1 MARNRSRLILS
12 FALPAM
18 IENLLQTLVGFVDT
32 LFVSR
37 ISLSAVTAVGAA
49 NMILAVYLAVFM
61 AIGIGTSSLI
71 AKSIG
76 AGDLTRARSAAR
88 QSTFIAV
95 FSSLLAG
102 LLALFA
108 GRPLLILLGARGTVF
123 SQALPYFEIIAVP
136 SFIMALMIHLGNVLR
151 ASGDTRSPMRISFI
165 INLVHLAL
173 DYLLIFGFSIFP
185 GFGVSGAAVATILS
199 RLVGVLL
206 LWHLL
211 RRSVIKFSFSRKTV
225 SDERVMRQMIIR
237 LTLPAAA
244 ERLIMR
250 LGQVVYLGM
259 ILRMGSEI
267 YAANMIAETIET
279 FAYLPGL
286 GLSVAATIL
295 VGKALGAG
303 QNKMAKKDGYQTV
316 RLGVIIMSLSGI
328 ALFIGTPLITAWF
341 TGEQP
346 VEQMITLAMRIDAF
360 FMPPLAIGLV
370 LAGALQGAGDTKSPM
385 YSTAIGMWGIRV
397 LFIYLLGI
405 RCHKGIA
412 GIWLAQGIDLSCK
425 AIFLHFRFQALFR
438 RKNGFQLKYGNR

>member
-1 MARNRSRLILS
+1 MDLLARNRNRSILTL
-12 FALPAM
+12 ALPAM

-37 ISLSAVTAVGAA
+37 IGLSAVTAVGAA

-71 AKSIG
+71 AKNMG
-76 AGDLTRARSAAR
+76 AGHLTRARSAAR
-88 QSTFIAV
+88 QSTQIAII
-95 FSSLLAG
+95 SAILAG
-102 LLALFA
+102 LVALFA
-108 GRPLLILLGARGTVF
+108 GRPLLIMLGAHGSVF
-123 SQALPYFEIIAVP
+123 DQALPYFEIIAIP
-136 SFIMALMIHLGNVLR
+136 SIIMALMVHFGNVLR
-151 ASGDTRSPMRISFI
+151 ASGDTQSPMRISFV
-165 INLVHLAL
+165 INLIHLVL
-173 DYLLIFGFSIFP
+173 DYFLIFGFSSFP
-185 GFGVSGAAVATILS
+185 GFGVSGAAAATVLS
-199 RLVGVLL
+199 RLIGVFL

-211 RRSVIKFSFSRKTV
+211 RRSTIRFSFHQTSA
-225 SDERVMRQMIIR
+225 SDERTMRQTIIR

-267 YAANMIAETIET
+267 YAANMIAENIET

-303 QNKMAKKDGYQTV
+303 QIKAAKRDAYQTL
-316 RLGVIIMSLSGI
+316 RIGVTIMSLSGL
-328 ALFIGTPLITAWF
+328 ALFFGTSLVTGWF
-341 TGEQP
+341 TGDLQ

-397 LFIYLLGI
+397 VFIYLLGI
-405 RCHKGIA
+405 RYPMGIA
-412 GIWLAQGIDLSCK
+412 GIWLAQGIDLICK
-425 AIFLHFRFQALFR
+425 ALFLHLRFQCFFR
-438 RKNGFQLKYGNR
+438 RKKRLPI